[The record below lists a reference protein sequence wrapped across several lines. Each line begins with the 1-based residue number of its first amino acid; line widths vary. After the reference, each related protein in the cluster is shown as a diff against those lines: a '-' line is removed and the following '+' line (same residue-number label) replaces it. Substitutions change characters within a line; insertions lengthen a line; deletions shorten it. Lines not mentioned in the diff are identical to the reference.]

1 MVRKRR
7 KINVTLSKHGL
18 RFSLSRH
25 QHTRPVA
32 KPQIFGEPCNTI
44 IQSFFAVS
52 TPPRCAFQES
62 E

>member
-1 MVRKRR
+1 M
-7 KINVTLSKHGL
+7 NVTLSKHGL

-44 IQSFFAVS
+44 HTKFFCCFY
-52 TPPRCAFQES
+52 TS
-62 E
+62 EVCFSRIWM